1 MERNGDEY
9 QIRII
14 KQDGTVEL
22 SGWMSS
28 TEQVARAMAT
38 AHRSKGETYWLL
50 TRSDDQII
58 LECPIADIPSP
69 RYSPHDS
76 YYLMRV
82 RSRGQYASG

>member
-1 MERNGDEY
+1 MAHDGNEY

-14 KQDGTVEL
+14 NQDGTVEL

-28 TEQVARAMAT
+28 RDQVTRAMASV
-38 AHRSKGETYWLL
+38 HGSKGEAFWLL
-50 TRSDDQII
+50 IRREGQII
-58 LECPIADIPSP
+58 LECPFADIPSP